1 MKNFNRR
8 AICAALLIT
17 LSFAF
22 SVKAS
27 ATETMNIENSIS
39 EIVVAQGQKVM
50 SELTVKLQASIQAE
64 VNNFSTNFSL
74 EESITESFV
83 WLTEDEPVVTAEKVI
98 NVIQSEQN
106 LTTNNKL
113 LK

>member
-8 AICAALLIT
+8 AISAALLIT
-17 LSFAF
+17 LGFAF

-27 ATETMNIENSIS
+27 AAETMNIENSIS

-50 SELTVKLQASIQAE
+50 SELTVKLQASIQEE
-64 VNNFSTNFSL
+64 VNNFSADFSL
-74 EESITESFV
+74 EESITESFA
-83 WLTEDEPVVTAEKVI
+83 WLTEEESVVTTQKVI
-98 NVIQSEQN
+98 NVIQPEKN
-106 LTTNNKL
+106 VTTNIKL